1 MAKKIKRAG
10 LVVKYRRGKLILGR
24 SDWAAL
30 ILLLVTFIAI
40 ILIISG
46 QDEAAEKLFI
56 FLAGGGFSGLL
67 DRLIEG

>member
-1 MAKKIKRAG
+1 MARKIKRAG
-10 LVVKYRRGKLILGR
+10 FVVKYRGGRLILGR
-24 SDWAAL
+24 SDWAAI
-30 ILLLVTFIAI
+30 ILLLIAFIAI

-67 DRLIEG
+67 DRLIER